1 MSDILGWFTAALPLL
16 VIVAIT
22 MGFFHSRGH
31 RGSTSGAT
39 IGMFDEVWAP
49 SAAEA
54 RAIWDAEQE
63 LPIEVPSPDGGNPT
77 EDALTAGRITIS
89 PRAPHPRP

>member
-1 MSDILGWFTAALPLL
+1 MSEILGWFTAALPVL

-22 MGFFHSRGH
+22 IGFVHNRGK
-31 RGSTSGAT
+31 RGSTSGGT

-77 EDALTAGRITIS
+77 EEALAAGRITIT
-89 PRAPHPRP
+89 PRAGS

>member
-1 MSDILGWFTAALPLL
+1 MKDILGWFTVALPLL
-16 VIVAIT
+16 VLVSLVV
-22 MGFFHSRGH
+22 GFFFNRGR

-49 SAAEA
+49 SAAQA

-77 EDALTAGRITIS
+77 EDALTRGRITIT
-89 PRAPHPRP
+89 PRDRPSRS